1 MHIDHAVLA
10 VSDLAASLPWYEVLL
25 PLLGFTKTR
34 PHVWVNAQDFAV
46 DVQQAKDPAHVYKR
60 EGVGLNHLAVR
71 AESRAEVDEVARTM
85 KAAGFEVP
93 AAQELGDTYALFLK
107 DRDGMR
113 IEVSGESKKLSGPSM
128 L

>member
-1 MHIDHAVLA
+1 MEMDHAVLA
-10 VSDLAASLPWYEVLL
+10 VSDLASSLPWYEALL

-34 PHVWVNAQDFAV
+34 SHVWVNAQGFGV
-46 DVQQAKDPAHVYKR
+46 DVQQAKEPAHRYSR

-71 AESRAEVDEVARTM
+71 AESRAEVDDVARAM

-93 AAQELGDTYALFLK
+93 ATQQLGDAYALFLK

-113 IEVSGESKKLSGPSM
+113 IEITFEG
-128 L
+128 